1 MAQRIANNLNTFKN
15 DINSLNTMIGNLESI
30 NTQVYNDVA
39 ALNAMWSG
47 QAHSALVL
55 QFVKDEQFVKDTL
68 NWLKN
73 FREELENAEHQYKT
87 AENNIAELIRK
98 LR

>member
-1 MAQRIANNLNTFKN
+1 MAQRIANNLTTFRN
-15 DINSLNTMIGNLESI
+15 DINSLNTMISSLSRI
-30 NTQVYNDVA
+30 NTEVYNDVA

-47 QAHSALVL
+47 PAHTALVNE
-55 QFVKDEQFVKDTL
+55 FAKDEQFVKDTL

-73 FREELENAEHQYKT
+73 FREELENAEYQYKT
-87 AENNIAELIRK
+87 AESNISEMIRK